1 MVAILLL
8 VLFDAGFVDSEVVDT
23 DGVAVDIDLVV
34 VVDDNIDL
42 VVVAVDTDVV
52 VVDVI
57 VADMTAV
64 VYNMKDKHAV
74 VDVVAV
80 VVVVVVVVVVDID
93 LNKRTAVEVGLVLS
107 VYVDNADSEVQEF
120 ADDSID
126 RNNKLVIL

>member
-23 DGVAVDIDLVV
+23 DGVAVDIDLVVV

-80 VVVVVVVVVVDID
+80 VVVVVVVVDID
-93 LNKRTAVEVGLVLS
+93 LNKQTAVEVGLVLS